1 MVDGAATMRDERT
14 AGTDAAGTGPLP
26 LRVACLA
33 GLLALGA
40 CAGGPEVGPVAD
52 GDPRSARILLENV
65 NRTGPMPVVT
75 TGSAPG
81 GLAAPEVEAAL
92 AQGVVGGAEFAVQP
106 EAQSDGA
113 RVLLVFGPPEQLSPW
128 RACAPD
134 AVLGSGFGDGRR
146 VAALVCDGPS
156 TVAHLRAVAAGDTA
170 ADAADLLQAVGDRLF
185 PDPYERY
192 AYDRYSGVGY
202 GGFGSFGSYGSSVGV
217 GIGFGF

>member
-1 MVDGAATMRDERT
+1 MRDER
-14 AGTDAAGTGPLP
+14 AAGTHARRTASLP

-40 CAGGPEVGPVAD
+40 CAGGPEVGLVAD

-65 NRTGPMPVVT
+65 NRSGPMPVVT
-75 TGSAPG
+75 TGTAPG
-81 GLAAPEVEAAL
+81 GLTPSEVAAAL
-92 AQGVVGGAEFAVQP
+92 AQGVSGGAEFTMQP
-106 EAQSDGA
+106 EAQSDGP
-113 RVLLVFGPPEQLSPW
+113 RVLLLFGPPEQLSPW

-170 ADAADLLQAVGDRLF
+170 ADATDLLQAVGDRLF

>member
-1 MVDGAATMRDERT
+1 MRDEQ
-14 AGTDAAGTGPLP
+14 AAGTVAGRARSPL
-26 LRVACLA
+26 LRAACL
-33 GLLALGA
+33 GVLLALAA
-40 CAGGPEVGPVAD
+40 CAGGPDVGPVAD

-65 NRTGPMPVVT
+65 NRNGPMPVVT
-75 TGSAPG
+75 TGTVPG
-81 GLAAPEVEAAL
+81 GLAAPEVAAAL
-92 AQGVVGGAEFAVQP
+92 AQGVVGGADFVVQP
-106 EAQSDGA
+106 EVQNDGP
-113 RVLLVFGPPEQLSPW
+113 RVLLLFGPPEQLSPW

-146 VAALVCDGPS
+146 LAALVCDGPS

-170 ADAADLLQAVGDRLF
+170 ADAAELLQAAGRRLF